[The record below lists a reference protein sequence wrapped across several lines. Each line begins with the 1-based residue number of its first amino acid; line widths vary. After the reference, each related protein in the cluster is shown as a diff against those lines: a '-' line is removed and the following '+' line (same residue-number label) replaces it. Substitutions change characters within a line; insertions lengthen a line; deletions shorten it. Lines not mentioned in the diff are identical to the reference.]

1 METRELKQKLPH
13 RYPMMMLDR
22 VEEVTDVSALG
33 WKNVTMNEPYFR
45 GHFPNAP
52 VMPGVLVME
61 ALCQLVWIWSGAREV
76 RMAGI
81 QKLRFRH
88 PVMPGDRLRLE
99 IEQLEREESRCVV
112 KATASVDGQIAV
124 AGNLVF
130 AMAFPGQEV
139 ESRG

>member
-1 METRELKQKLPH
+1 
-13 RYPMMMLDR
+13 MMMLDR